1 MPQQTH
7 CPPIRRR
14 GFWLQLI
21 DRFGSHLQWCYYLSM
36 SEFDYRTI
44 GLEPR
49 DKIVYES
56 LFKLDR
62 VSLRGIAQETGMN
75 RGTVYEVVKKL
86 VGLGLITFTQAGER
100 RQYSA
105 APPEVFR
112 SLIRERRDQL
122 QQLEASADMYI
133 QALQSRQAVP
143 GAGYFASFYE
153 NEEGIAAILR
163 DVLQTAGNLDTKE
176 YCVFSSERVSKVIYN
191 RFRNFSRQRT
201 QVGIFVRVISD
212 RPPTEKVVMAERRQ
226 LPIGTQ
232 FLNGY
237 TLVYGDKT
245 ALVSA
250 SDTNLLSAVVITDNG
265 VANMQRL
272 VFEQL
277 WRSLEATS

>member
-1 MPQQTH
+1 MTK
-7 CPPIRRR
+7 
-14 GFWLQLI
+14 
-21 DRFGSHLQWCYYLSM
+21 
-36 SEFDYRTI
+36 FDYRAI

-49 DKIVYES
+49 DRIVYET
-56 LFKLDR
+56 LLKLDR
-62 VSLRGIAQETGMN
+62 VSLRAIAQETDMN

-86 VGLGLITFTQAGER
+86 AGLGLITFTQVGER

-122 QQLEASADMYI
+122 RQLEVAADDYI
-133 QALQSRQAVP
+133 QALESRQPVL
-143 GAGYFASFYE
+143 GVGYFASFYE
-153 NEEGIAAILR
+153 NEEGVAAILR
-163 DVLQTAGNLDTKE
+163 DVLQTVGGLDKRE
-176 YCVFSSERVSKVIYN
+176 YCVFSSERASRVIYN
-191 RFRNFSRQRT
+191 RFRNFSRQRIKA
-201 QVGIFVRVISD
+201 GIFARVISD

-226 LPIGTQ
+226 LPAGRR

-245 ALVSA
+245 ALVSVGE
-250 SDTNLLSAVVITDNG
+250 TNLLSAVVITDKG

-277 WRSLEATS
+277 WQSLEPTP